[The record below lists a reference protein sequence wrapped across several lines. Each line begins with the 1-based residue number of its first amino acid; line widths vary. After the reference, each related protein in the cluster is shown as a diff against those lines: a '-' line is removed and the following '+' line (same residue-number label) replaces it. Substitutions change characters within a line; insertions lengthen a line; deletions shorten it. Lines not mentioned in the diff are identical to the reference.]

1 MIWVL
6 LVVCGCAVS
15 VIVLGVTEAIKRKKA
30 NLDIFNKK
38 SNKSNEKIKK
48 IKDEKNGSKLKSNN
62 QKGNTDYNQ
71 YSMTI
76 KEKVY
81 YSTLAAIGI
90 FLIGFVFYRSYI
102 LSIILM
108 PIGLLYPRIK
118 KRDLINK
125 QKMELNLQFKEGL
138 YALSSSLSAGR
149 SIEEAFRESIK
160 DLSILYPNQD
170 TYIIVEFQYI
180 VRKLDMNETIENA
193 LLDFANRSHL
203 DDITSFVDVFIIAKR
218 TGGNMVAI
226 IHNTSNVIGDKL
238 RIKQEIQTLVAQ
250 KKLEQKVLSIIPI
263 LMIIFIS
270 WSAPDY
276 MEIVFKTNLGRLL
289 MTVAVLLLSISYLIS
304 KKIIDIEV

>member
-1 MIWVL
+1 
-6 LVVCGCAVS
+6 
-15 VIVLGVTEAIKRKKA
+15 
-30 NLDIFNKK
+30 
-38 SNKSNEKIKK
+38 
-48 IKDEKNGSKLKSNN
+48 
-62 QKGNTDYNQ
+62 
-71 YSMTI
+71 MTI